1 MGLLVECPECRK
13 RNSPKAKICTGNLV
27 ECPKCKTRHSPLTT
41 VCPEC
46 KRQHDPKAKN
56 EKKVPCKTNLTK
68 AAGKVYWIDYL
79 LDGYRKRERIGPNK
93 AAAEQRLREV
103 LSARTEGRHIKKSPD
118 AKTTFKELAT
128 WYLDLPEVKA
138 KRSYDRDKRTMKKL
152 LPFFGDRLLKDISS
166 TLVEAY
172 KQKRLAEPS
181 YRKHLTKPATV
192 NRELA
197 CLKTIFNKGK
207 GSKAE
212 RNPVNGV
219 KMVKENN
226 ERDRVLSQEEY
237 ARLLAYCPAYLRPI
251 VMLAYQTGMRRGEIL
266 KLTWGMVDLKKRGIN
281 LTPEVCK
288 TNEGRF
294 VPLKKEMV
302 EVLKSMPH
310 GLPGVPVFS
319 RGGKPITGST
329 IRVGLEIA
337 CKRAGIENFTFHDL
351 RHTFNTNAFKAGV
364 HIPVIMK
371 ITGHKS
377 LTMFKRYTTIT
388 TEDLKEAVSKI
399 GSL

>member
-1 MGLLVECPECRK
+1 VRLLVECPECKR
-13 RNSPKAKICTGNLV
+13 RNSQKAK
-27 ECPKCKTRHSPLTT
+27 KCKCGFAL
-41 VCPEC
+41 
-46 KRQHDPKAKN
+46 AKFS
-56 EKKVPCKTNLTK
+56 
-68 AAGKVYWIDYL
+68 GRVYWIDYL
-79 LDGYRKRERIGPNK
+79 LSGYRKRERIGPNK

-103 LSARTEGRHIKKSPD
+103 LSARTEGRHIRKSPD
-118 AKTTFKELAT
+118 AKTSFNELAT
-128 WYLDLPEVKA
+128 WYLALPEVRA
-138 KRSYDRDKRTMKKL
+138 KRSYDRDKRTMLKL
-152 LPFFGDRLLKDISS
+152 LPFFGDRLLKDINSA
-166 TLVEAY
+166 LVEAY

-181 YRKHLTKPATV
+181 YRKHQTKPATV

-207 GSKAE
+207 DGKTE

-219 KMVKENN
+219 KMLKENN

-237 ARLLAYCPAYLRPI
+237 ARLLAYCPAYLRPV
-251 VMLAYQTGMRRGEIL
+251 VMLAYQTGTRRGEIL

-302 EVLKSMPH
+302 EVFKSMPQ
-310 GLPGVPVFS
+310 GLPGVAVFT
-319 RGGKPITGST
+319 RGGKPITSST
-329 IRVGLEIA
+329 IRVGLDIG

-351 RHTFNTNAFKAGV
+351 RHTFNTNAFMAGV
-364 HIPVIMK
+364 PIPIIMK

-388 TEDLKEAVSKI
+388 TEDLKAAVSKI